1 MSGTGGS
8 RTAGDAHDGGTKSQL
23 LRLSASLDQE
33 QWGAGSV
40 LLAGLVFGAATGL
53 LEAAPIAVAR
63 EAGYTIRMSR
73 HFVWMTPVADLALF
87 LGVAL
92 GLVVLGVLRR
102 RACPR
107 SLALGTFAGLSAFC
121 LLLLAEPIHDLAS
134 LLLAAGVGVQVGRR
148 ATGSRTRRLL
158 GAVPVV
164 APLLLVIVGGLAW
177 WSTTRDAAR
186 ERAQLAAAP
195 PAAADAPNV
204 LLLIL
209 DTVRAGSME
218 LYGGPGGTS
227 PVLSA
232 LARRGVLFERAI
244 APAPWTLPTHA
255 SMFTGRWPHRL
266 DVDWSPLGPDEPTL
280 AERLGSEG
288 YATAGFVGNTLYA
301 SRASGLDRGFGVYE
315 DYPVSVGQIVL
326 SSSLGRALAYS
337 DPFRRLVRHHELLNR
352 QHARDVNRDFLTWL
366 EERGE
371 DGEERPWFAFLNY
384 YDAHEPYFPPDSVL
398 GDRSWN
404 DFSHR
409 GGILVGGNSWRDKER
424 MTMDDVRIHA
434 YAYHLAVRRA
444 DAGLGRLMEALAGR
458 GLLENT
464 LVVIAS
470 DHGEQLGEHA
480 LFGHTNSLFINTLHV
495 PMVVLWPGRIPAGRR
510 ISGAV
515 SLRDLPATILE
526 LVGAE
531 ATLPGRSL
539 APALLSAGGDAP
551 SRSPAVS
558 HLTKGPEPQPNTPIG
573 RGDAMQSIVRLPY
586 HYIRNGDGSDALYDL
601 NADPHELDNLAGTSD
616 GNAALIPL
624 RARLYEIITG
634 RPAPEGMPIRPYRP
648 TDRSGPR
655 PVE

>member
-1 MSGTGGS
+1 M
-8 RTAGDAHDGGTKSQL
+8 RPKAR
-23 LRLSASLDQE
+23 LRRWSAPLE
-33 QWGAGSV
+33 REEWTVGPT

-53 LEAAPIAVAR
+53 LEIGPIAVAR
-63 EAGYTIRMSR
+63 QAGYTIRMSR
-73 HFVWMTPVADLALF
+73 HYLWMTPVADVTLF
-87 LGVAL
+87 LAVAL
-92 GLVVLGVLRR
+92 GLALLGLAWHRARSRSVILGVL
-102 RACPR
+102 
-107 SLALGTFAGLSAFC
+107 SGLGIFC

-148 ATGSRTRRLL
+148 ATGSRTRRVLR
-158 GAVPVV
+158 AVPPA
-164 APLLLVIVGGLAW
+164 APVLLLAVGALAW
-177 WSTTRDAAR
+177 WSVERDAAR

-195 PAAADAPNV
+195 PAASDAPNV

-337 DPFRRLVRHHELLNR
+337 DAFRRLVRHHELLNR

-366 EERGE
+366 EEREERGE
-371 DGEERPWFAFLNY
+371 DRPWFAFLNY
-384 YDAHEPYFPPDSVL
+384 YEAHEPYFPPDSVL

-409 GGILVGGNSWRDKER
+409 GGILVGGNSWRDKEG
-424 MTMDDVRIHA
+424 MTREDVQIHA

-464 LVVIAS
+464 LVVVAS

-495 PMVVLWPGRIPAGRR
+495 PMVMLWPGRLPEGRR
-510 ISGAV
+510 ISGAA

-539 APALLSAGGDAP
+539 APELLPAGGDAP

-601 NADPHELDNLAGTSD
+601 SADPHELDNLAGTSD
-616 GNAALIPL
+616 GNEALVPL

-634 RPAPEGMPIRPYRP
+634 RPAPEEMPIRPYRP